1 MGKKAQKNKD
11 KFYAV
16 KKGLKPG
23 IYKTW
28 NECKIQVYKYP
39 GAIYKSFKSLSEAE
53 EFMGL
58 KSKKDNIIK
67 SEAFAYIDGSF
78 NKYKKIYGYGGFI
91 NYKGEKY
98 IIQGKGDDP
107 NLVEMKNV
115 AGEIIASQE
124 TIKKAIELGIKNLDI
139 YYDYE
144 GIERWAKGEWNRNK
158 QGTKNYHEFFQK
170 IKSEIQINFIKVK
183 GHSGE
188 KGNEE
193 ADKLAKEACFNEN

>member
-28 NECKIQVYKYP
+28 NECKIQVYKFP

-58 KSKKDNIIK
+58 KSNKDNIIK

-78 NKYKKIYGYGGFI
+78 NKFKKIYGYGGFI

-98 IIQGKGDDP
+98 IIQGKGEDP